1 MKLFK
6 TPVKLGPVAACV
18 VALSLGAMALPVQT
32 KTTKAHEKPDWGDRI
47 IPGSQLTVLELARQI
62 IPDIKSDPDK
72 LNSFKARDLS
82 AVRLLDGV
90 IETGME
96 LDLEPDG
103 ECEMGEPDYFWMKEG
118 GQRLLL
124 LLLQVDGAKSGVV
137 LGLFKVSPEVGL
149 LDAVTIAQDMHV
161 SVDTES
167 LWAIHSQ
174 HQAFVVE
181 SWHDNS
187 SESYDTYTFVSIV
200 AGKLRAIADSTPPY
214 GFTEYSPARQR
225 LCKTATTPKFQFVQ
239 SSGRKYYD
247 LLIRETTLKV
257 CHRES
262 EEWSWKTGIVSQK
275 VSRQLL
281 RWNPR
286 VKRYRKPTARG

>member
-1 MKLFK
+1 MKVFR
-6 TPVKLGPVAACV
+6 TPLRLASVAACV
-18 VALSLGAMALPVQT
+18 FALSLGAMALPVQT
-32 KTTKAHEKPDWGDRI
+32 NKKAHEKPAWGDRI
-47 IPGSQLTVLELARQI
+47 IPGSQLNVLELARRI
-62 IPDIKSDPDK
+62 IPDIKNDPDK
-72 LNSFKARDLS
+72 LNSFKARDFS

-96 LDLEPDG
+96 LDLEPDDD
-103 ECEMGEPDYFWMKEG
+103 CEMGEPDCFWIKDG
-118 GQRLLL
+118 GKRMLILVL
-124 LLLQVDGAKSGVV
+124 EVNSAKSGII
-137 LGLFKVSPEVGL
+137 LGLFKVSPEVVL

-161 SVDTES
+161 SVNTET
-167 LWAIHSQ
+167 LWPIHSQ

-187 SESYDTYTFVSIV
+187 SESYETYTFVSIF

-214 GFTEYSPARQR
+214 GFTEFSPASQR
-225 LCKTATTPKFQFVQ
+225 LCKTATSPKFQFVQ
-239 SSGRKYYD
+239 SSGREYYD

-262 EEWSWKTGIVSQK
+262 DEWSWKTGIVSQK

-286 VKRYRKPTARG
+286 AKKYRRPPARG